1 MFVLLIVTF
10 STNPLNVY
18 ITIFKYPT
26 KISLFLL
33 INYNYFYYNLMFALL
48 YKLCLVLVHKT
59 SKYLFLNISNP
70 PPLMLAVHQIPLKC
84 FSHRD
89 LVILKLVV
97 MDILNPPYPYN
108 IHGLLPSNFTSC
120 EIKNFVILKRKLKLL
135 YYFLRTL

>member
-1 MFVLLIVTF
+1 MFVLLIITL

-26 KISLFLL
+26 KKFFFTY
-33 INYNYFYYNLMFALL
+33 NYNYFYYNLMFALL

-108 IHGLLPSNFTSC
+108 IHGLLPSNFISC
-120 EIKNFVILKRKLKLL
+120 KVKNSVILQ
-135 YYFLRTL
+135 RTLK